1 MFLYGFL
8 SVWPIHLHFLLL
20 IWVVIFSYSWVF
32 ASGSSLLMVFDHRT
46 PRMLRGQR
54 FVKAWIFG
62 EIFFVTL
69 QVSAPYIRTDFTF
82 VLKIL
87 SLVLRD
93 ISSDL
98 NRGLS
103 RRNAVLALPILA
115 STSRPVS
122 PSSAITLPGKV
133 KEATFSISSL
143 FSLIGRSFEL
153 FMHIVLVLP
162 FLMVRPVILSVVASY
177 WTCPGHESKAMSSAK
192 SRS

>member
-1 MFLYGFL
+1 MEQRSSTVFLQWFLSWACRSVWVHCRPICRSTCSADLPQLFFGLPRTKPWGFQKSGCLIMFLYGFL

-93 ISSDL
+93 ISLDL
-98 NRGLS
+98 HTSLS
-103 RRNAVLALPILA
+103 RRNAGGMLSWLCQ
-115 STSRPVS
+115 SS
-122 PSSAITLPGKV
+122 PA
-133 KEATFSISSL
+133 
-143 FSLIGRSFEL
+143 
-153 FMHIVLVLP
+153 HLVL
-162 FLMVRPVILSVVASY
+162 FLHRQL
-177 WTCPGHESKAMSSAK
+177 
-192 SRS
+192 SRSLGK